1 MKRKIFL
8 SFILIAAIFMV
19 GILSSCG
26 GSKLENP
33 HGMDIVND
41 YFVWD
46 PVEGADGYL
55 LYFTDEQKSEEESV
69 RYFVKENKLSINEK
83 EIFSSL
89 KSGKSNY
96 LYIRAV
102 KLNDQRI
109 PVSQSDRSLIIFD
122 YSRQLATPNKVGYKN
137 NKFSWRSVSEA
148 QDYKALVRKADE
160 KDGKLYD
167 MEWQTGTTGISG
179 VIKNLDD
186 GFMYYVSIVAT
197 AEGYENSIPSVE
209 VPYDRTV
216 INVDDRGNE
225 QPVDNKDSNVGKW
238 PVTLNYNYN
247 DAPDPSIVYVA
258 HNKYMDTPTTPV
270 RFGYKFDG
278 WYEDQYCLIKAEFG
292 AKMSLFKITAPT
304 TFYAKWVLDNTDQ
317 PDQPGPDQPGPD
329 QPGPDQP
336 GPGPDQP
343 GTTCT
348 YHIDSDGDGY
358 CDICG
363 AKMPD
368 TPVQDDTIGK
378 IYLDPGKYDWFG
390 NDNAEINVHI
400 WYTDGTNNSWPG
412 AKMTLNSDGLYE
424 AEYYTSRTIK
434 GIVFTRNSSEVNP
447 AEGTKTEWDRIEI
460 GEVDYFN
467 NDTPVFKLKTYYHI
481 GDSINFTG
489 KWLAVGEEDK
499 EDVIGDKKLYLD
511 FRDVSWFMDSSPALF
526 AYIWYKDG
534 SSNAAYPGVDMTLS
548 TKTADGKYY
557 AASVLYDSTKEI
569 GGIIFTRNNPA
580 LPVSGDGEGLWNKLE
595 VSADE
600 YPFSSDNPAFRIL
613 KMDGNFFEGVYENE
627 GVLNDGGAPQHGGE
641 EQEEQVIDEKT
652 DAYLYLNPVNIDWFN
667 DYNPFINVKVTY
679 TDKSINGVR
688 GLNTVSD
695 GKTYKFGYNSEK
707 QIQRIEVLRIAPDT
721 GDLWNMFS
729 IGVPSANEIA
739 DEKVMFTLFSISDS
753 LSTGS
758 WMTKTEEVEPTEGF
772 DIYYFN
778 DEWENVNLYA
788 FGESSFENA
797 AWPGKAMT
805 AVEGKA
811 GWYTLK
817 IPTQATFVIFNNG
830 SAQTDNILVDVNKTF
845 YYQGEWHTEY
855 PAVDPVEEK
864 LTFYFSNTS
873 NWDNVYAYAYTETN
887 ASTIFYTG
895 TWPGKA
901 MTPVANKPGWFSIAV
916 DAHADKIIFNDGVGG
931 TGRQTADLEID
942 ENKLYYEDEWLT
954 TFPAEDE
961 EWDGTITVEINWEY
975 FGTADAYLYVWYTD
989 ESNNHNWPGIKMT
1002 KQSDGTYKLDQ
1013 AIDLTKTFAGLIVNR
1028 VNPEDATKVW
1038 NKSADITVIPSSH
1051 KIIVNNMVQAD

>member
-1 MKRKIFL
+1 MKRKLLL

-26 GSKLENP
+26 GGKLDNP

-69 RYFVKENKLSINEK
+69 RYYTSDTKLSINEK

-102 KLNDQRI
+102 KLNDQRMPI
-109 PVSQSDRSLIIFD
+109 NQSDRSLIIFD

-148 QDYKALVRKADE
+148 QNYKALVRKADE
-160 KDGKLYD
+160 AEGKLYD

-304 TFYAKWVLDNTDQ
+304 TFYAKWVLDSGDN
-317 PDQPGPDQPGPD
+317 PQPGPGPD
-329 QPGPDQP
+329 NPGGGDTP

-343 GTTCT
+343 GGGS

-368 TPVQDDTIGK
+368 TPVQEDTIGK
-378 IYLDPGKYDWFG
+378 IYLDTGKYDWFG

-400 WYTDGTNNSWPG
+400 WYTDGTNNTWPG
-412 AKMTLNSDGLYE
+412 AKMTLNADGLYE
-424 AEYYTSRTIK
+424 AEYYTSRTVK
-434 GIVFTRNSSEVNP
+434 GVIFTRNSSEVNP

-460 GEVDYFN
+460 GEMDYFN
-467 NDTPVFKLKTYYHI
+467 NDTPVYKLKSYYHI
-481 GDSINFTG
+481 GDSINFSG

-499 EDVIGDKKLYLD
+499 DDVIGDKDLYLD
-511 FRDVSWFMDSSPALF
+511 FRDVSWFMDSSPALY
-526 AYIWYKDG
+526 AYIWYSDG
-534 SSNAAYPGVDMTLS
+534 SSNAAYPGVEMTLS
-548 TKTADGKYY
+548 HKNADGKYY
-557 AASVLYDSTKEI
+557 AASAKYDSTKTI
-569 GGIIFTRNNPA
+569 AGIIFTRNNPA
-580 LPVSGDGEGLWNKLE
+580 LPITGDGEGLWNKLE
-595 VSADE
+595 GE
-600 YPFSSDNPAFRIL
+600 FDNYQFEGANPSFRIT
-613 KMDGNFFEGVYENE
+613 KMDGNYYEGGWEDVDTLE
-627 GVLNDGGAPQHGGE
+627 DGGAVTPPGPE
-641 EQEEQVIDEKT
+641 PIQEIDEVQN
-652 DAYLYLNPVNIDWFN
+652 AYLYLNTINIDWFK
-667 DYNPFINVKVTY
+667 DFNPFVNVKITY
-679 TDKSINGVR
+679 TDNSINGVR
-688 GLNTVSD
+688 GLNAKLD
-695 GKTYKFGYNSEK
+695 GKLYKFGYNNEK
-707 QIQRIEVLRIAPDT
+707 TISKIEVLRIAPDT
-721 GDLWNMFS
+721 GDLWNM
-729 IGVPSANEIA
+729 ITITNPSADEVA
-739 DEKVMFTLFSISDS
+739 AEKVMFTFFSIKDDAA
-753 LSTGS
+753 TGS
-758 WMTKTEEVEPTEGF
+758 WMVKTEEPAPSEGI

-778 DEWENVNLYA
+778 DEWTKVYLYA
-788 FGESSFENA
+788 YGEAGFENA
-797 AWPGKAMT
+797 VWPGKEMT
-805 AVEGKA
+805 AVEGKNH
-811 GWYTLK
+811 WYTIK
-817 IPTQATFVIFNNG
+817 IPTQATFVIFNDTVN
-830 SAQTDNILVDVNKTF
+830 QTNNILVDPDNTIYFNEEWHDEYPASDPVIEKFTF
-845 YYQGEWHTEY
+845 YY
-855 PAVDPVEEK
+855 
-864 LTFYFSNTS
+864 SNTTG
-873 NWDNVYAYAYTETN
+873 WENVYAYAYTETN
-887 ASTIFYTG
+887 AATVYYSG
-895 TWPGKA
+895 TWPGTK
-901 MTPVANKPGWFSIAV
+901 MTPVHNKPGWYSLAV
-916 DAHADKIIFNDGVGG
+916 DVHADNIIFNDGVGG
-931 TGRQTADLEID
+931 SGRQTADLEID
-942 ENKLYYEDEWLT
+942 ETKLYYEDGWLT
-954 TFPAEDE
+954 DFPTDD
-961 EWDGTITVEINWEY
+961 WDGTITVEINWEY
-975 FGTADAYLYVWYTD
+975 FGTADAYLYVWYD
-989 ESNNHNWPGIKMT
+989 GENQYNHEWPGIKMT
-1002 KQSDGTYKLDQ
+1002 KLEDGTFKLEH
-1013 AIDLTKTFAGLIVNR
+1013 AIDLTKEFAGLIVNR
-1028 VNPEDATKVW
+1028 VNPENPTNVW
-1038 NKSADITVIPSSH
+1038 NKTADITVIPSNH
-1051 KIIVNNMVQAD
+1051 KIVVNNMVQAD

>member
-1 MKRKIFL
+1 MKRKLIV
-8 SFILIAAIFMV
+8 SIMLIAAIFMV
-19 GILSSCG
+19 GILASCG
-26 GSKLENP
+26 GNKLDNP

-55 LYFTDEQKSEEESV
+55 LYFTDAQKPEEESV
-69 RYFVKENKLSINEK
+69 RYFVKDNKLSINEK

-89 KSGKSNY
+89 KSGKDNY

-160 KDGKLYD
+160 KEGKLYD

-197 AEGYENSIPSVE
+197 ANGYENSVPSVE

-216 INVDDRGNE
+216 INVDDKGNE
-225 QPVDNKDSNVGKW
+225 QPVDNTNSNKGKW
-238 PVTLNYNYN
+238 QVTLNYNYN
-247 DAPDPSIVYVA
+247 GAPDSSIVYVQ
-258 HNKYMDTPTTPV
+258 HNKYMDTPAAPV
-270 RFGYKFDG
+270 RYGYTFDG

-317 PDQPGPDQPGPD
+317 PDQPGIDQ
-329 QPGPDQP
+329 PDQP
-336 GPGPDQP
+336 GPGSDQP
-343 GTTCT
+343 GTACT

-358 CDICG
+358 CDVCG
-363 AKMPD
+363 TKMPD
-368 TPVQDDTIGK
+368 TPVHEDTVGK
-378 IYLDPGKYDWFG
+378 IYLDTGKYDWFG

-424 AEYYTSRTIK
+424 AEYYTSRSIK

-499 EDVIGDKKLYLD
+499 EDVIGDKNLYLD

-526 AYIWYKDG
+526 AYIWYTDG
-534 SSNAAYPGVDMTLS
+534 SSNGAYPGADMVLS
-548 TKTADGKYY
+548 KKDTNGKYY

-569 GGIIFTRNNPA
+569 GGVIFTRNNPA
-580 LPVSGDGEGLWNKLE
+580 LPVSGDGEGLWNKIE
-595 VSADE
+595 VSADN

-627 GVLNDGGAPQHGGE
+627 GVLNDGGAPQHGGD

-667 DYNPFINVKVTY
+667 DYNPFINVKITY
-679 TDKSINGVR
+679 TDNSINGVR

-739 DEKVMFTLFSISDS
+739 DEKVMFTLFSISDN

-758 WMTKTEEVEPTEGF
+758 WMTKTEELEPTEGF

-778 DEWENVNLYA
+778 DEWDKVNLYA
-788 FGESSFENA
+788 YGESSFENA
-797 AWPGKAMT
+797 KWPGKAMT

-830 SAQTDNILVDVNKTF
+830 SVQTNNILVDVNKTF

-873 NWDNVYAYAYTETN
+873 SWDNVYAYAYTETN
-887 ASTIFYTG
+887 DSTIFYTG

-901 MTPVANKPGWFSIAV
+901 MTPVENKPGWYSIAV
-916 DAHADKIIFNDGVGG
+916 DVHADKIIFNDGVGG

-942 ENKLYYEDEWLT
+942 EDKLYYEDEWLT
-954 TFPAEDE
+954 SYPEVTP
-961 EWDGTITVEINWEY
+961 WDGLLTVNVKAVTWFEVDNCTAFIHIWY
-975 FGTADAYLYVWYTD
+975 KDGSGTTWGTF
-989 ESNNHNWPGIKMT
+989 EKMT
-1002 KQSDGTYKLDQ
+1002 KTESGIYTYQTNVDKEVSGFMIIRGTEDGS
-1013 AIDLTKTFAGLIVNR
+1013 TFY
-1028 VNPEDATKVW
+1028 
-1038 NKSADITVIPSSH
+1038 NKSADLTIPASH
-1051 KIIVNNMVQAD
+1051 VKVLGADDMNAQYS